1 MCYTEDNSSALVM
14 RHIPLRINSLSDAV
28 MQRILSGEFR
38 GIGSPGKFPREFVV
52 QSVFGR
58 SRALVNLGYCRLFFR
73 NILARDIPHAHYWT
87 YCCGHCI
94 HISRHPPRHRPSHIS
109 RHSSAT
115 SPRYQ
120 QQIADLQTA
129 AKFPNQPRS
138 ILRCDFAGRKWMRGF
153 TVRDLRESGNR
164 CDTIIAIHVA
174 MPVAVDANLA
184 VDAATIINQCAPSH
198 HDSCCHNHQSTCTS
212 SSRLILQP

>member
-1 MCYTEDNSSALVM
+1 M

-138 ILRCDFAGRKWMRGF
+138 ILRCDFAGRKWMREF
-153 TVRDLRESGNR
+153 TVGICGNR
-164 CDTIIAIHVA
+164 AIVATQLSQYMSQCLSRSMPISRLMPQQLSINVHLLTTIH
-174 MPVAVDANLA
+174 
-184 VDAATIINQCAPSH
+184 AATIINQRAPPH
-198 HDSCCHNHQSTCTS
+198 
-212 SSRLILQP
+212 RG